1 MKAFIWKTSTGVDD
15 ENEIIVNNLDDLKT
29 IYNKSKRDLIISFIE
44 QTQDKDA
51 YMLIEIYDDYRE

>member
-15 ENEIIVNNLDDLKT
+15 ENEIIVNSLDDLKT
-29 IYNKSKRDLIISFIE
+29 IYNKAKQDLIISFIE